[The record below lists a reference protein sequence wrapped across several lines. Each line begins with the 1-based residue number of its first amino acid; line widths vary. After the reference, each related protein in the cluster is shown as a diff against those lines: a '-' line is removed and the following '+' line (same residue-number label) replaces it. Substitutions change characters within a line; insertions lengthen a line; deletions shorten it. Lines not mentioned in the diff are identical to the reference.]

1 MPLTQARGGAD
12 QGREP
17 SGDEPSD
24 GSSWSQTSEGSANDG
39 TPAVGEQQG
48 GTAGASG
55 PNNMVSEV
63 VRTLTSSREGG
74 VLLHAKALTP
84 ADSRVRDSPCRGV
97 ASAESAVAIPV
108 VAEPS
113 PRHCSK
119 LKAQPLQ
126 RLAPTALLILLAAE
140 GKGFLHSRG
149 LHTAPSR
156 WEVRSAVLSDDRVV
170 RPQLYAREKKKF
182 GKADS
187 DGVQGLNITEF
198 LAFEHPEEFDYMQDS
213 VLEEAL
219 LEHDKDG
226 DGFVNLA
233 EFLGDYHRDPTA
245 ESDPEWVITETDKF
259 TSEFDIDHDGK
270 LNPSELLSWL
280 MPNNLEVAED
290 ETEHLLE
297 HMDTD
302 GDGQLSHDEV
312 VQNKEL
318 FLTSEVTD
326 YGRQLGEQY
335 AHHEEL

>member
-1 MPLTQARGGAD
+1 MQSFRRYATEETRAFFPEVDRDGDGVVSWDEYRQHEYESLPGG
-12 QGREP
+12 
-17 SGDEPSD
+17 D
-24 GSSWSQTSEGSANDG
+24 G
-39 TPAVGEQQG
+39 GEAAAAAAQ
-48 GTAGASG
+48 
-55 PNNMVSEV
+55 
-63 VRTLTSSREGG
+63 
-74 VLLHAKALTP
+74 
-84 ADSRVRDSPCRGV
+84 V
-97 ASAESAVAIPV
+97 AH
-108 VAEPS
+108 
-113 PRHCSK
+113 RM
-119 LKAQPLQ
+119 
-126 RLAPTALLILLAAE
+126 
-140 GKGFLHSRG
+140 
-149 LHTAPSR
+149 
-156 WEVRSAVLSDDRVV
+156 
-170 RPQLYAREKKKF
+170 QLYAREKKKF

-226 DGFVNLA
+226 DGFVDLA
-233 EFLGDYHRDPTA
+233 EFLGDYHRDPSTPQ
-245 ESDPEWVITETDKF
+245 SDPEWVITETDKF

>member
-1 MPLTQARGGAD
+1 MLAGALLVALGLLAASASKQEKVLSQEHYVEGEHNPDYDREALFGGEESLEEFSKLNPEEAARRLQALVSKIDANGDGFLSKDELSRWTMQSFRRYATEETRERFPEVDRDGDGAVSWDEYRQHEYENLPGGAD
-12 QGREP
+12 EAAAAGGG
-17 SGDEPSD
+17 GDGGAYDDEER
-24 GSSWSQTSEGSANDG
+24 SS
-39 TPAVGEQQG
+39 
-48 GTAGASG
+48 
-55 PNNMVSEV
+55 
-63 VRTLTSSREGG
+63 
-74 VLLHAKALTP
+74 
-84 ADSRVRDSPCRGV
+84 
-97 ASAESAVAIPV
+97 
-108 VAEPS
+108 
-113 PRHCSK
+113 
-119 LKAQPLQ
+119 LQ
-126 RLAPTALLILLAAE
+126 
-140 GKGFLHSRG
+140 S
-149 LHTAPSR
+149 
-156 WEVRSAVLSDDRVV
+156 
-170 RPQLYAREKKKF
+170 LYAREKKKF

-226 DGFVNLA
+226 DGFVDLA

-259 TSEFDIDHDGK
+259 TSEFDIDHDGR